1 MTVTPQPWEIWRVAF
16 EPAREATRPEQA
28 DERPA
33 IVVGTRY
40 HCRLPNRL
48 ALVVPVTSKDR
59 GLVWQPRLSVGTR
72 TRPSIA
78 LVEQLRAVSYDR
90 LRHRERQKLTNADI
104 ESVKFVLRQM
114 IDVG

>member
-1 MTVTPQPWEIWRVAF
+1 VTVAPQPWEIWRVAF
-16 EPAREATRPEQA
+16 EPAHNATGREQ

-48 ALVVPVTSKDR
+48 ALVVPLTSKDR
-59 GLVWQPRLSVGTR
+59 GLIWQPRLSIGTR

-78 LVEQLRAVSYDR
+78 LVEQLRAVSYGR
-90 LRHRERQKLTNADI
+90 LRHRERQKLTGADI
-104 ESVKFVLRQM
+104 DSVKFVLRQM
-114 IDVG
+114 VDVG